1 MHNIHATCVALNNKG
16 ILLTGK
22 SGAGKSDLALRLIE
36 QVGAELVSDDITIIS
51 NKNNELYARSPES
64 IKGLIEVRG
73 IGIINKKYIK
83 ETSIKLIVEL
93 VEDFK
98 LIERLPEK
106 EYEEKEGIKVRKIMI
121 YPFEN
126 SSVYKIKVVCDEIE

>member
-51 NKNNELYARSPES
+51 NKNNELYACSPDS

-106 EYEEKEGIKVRKIMI
+106 EYEKKEGVTIRKIMI
-121 YPFEN
+121 YPFET